1 MVIRKSVTA
10 ATVAAL
16 TVLSFAP
23 IADAAEGGAGVY
35 LLGKRGPLAAFVPK
49 PGWYLTN
56 DVFLLNADRSELTP
70 LGDRIVG
77 NVDAEALI
85 NIAQFTWVADMTV
98 LGGRLAFTG
107 VLPYGNVDVT
117 AGSIV
122 EGPGGVEI
130 GREIDDSVT
139 GFGDPALGSS
149 LGWKKRTGDKFRAWS
164 TYASVFIPV
173 GDYEV
178 GRISNV
184 GKNRWAVDVGGAYT
198 MANFK
203 GGREFSSVLGFTFN
217 GDNEDTDYSTGTEM
231 HLELAGKQH
240 LPSHWSMGVV
250 GYWYEQLTGDS
261 NNPPILGDF
270 KGRAIAIGPEISYQF
285 VQNPKR
291 PVTLDLRWYH
301 EFEVKNRLE
310 GDSVFLTISVPLAI
324 TQKPTQDWTQTAGG
338 SDQCVFARLHWASD
352 WRSHRRPAQNRLA
365 RSSRIR
371 TKALS

>member
-1 MVIRKSVTA
+1 MRSIKSCIAGVVA
-10 ATVAAL
+10 LAFAAL
-16 TVLSFAP
+16 AP
-23 IADAAEGGAGVY
+23 AAQAAEGGSGSY

-56 DVFLLNADRSELTP
+56 DVFYLTGDRSELMP

-77 NVDAEALI
+77 DVDAEALI
-85 NIAQFTWVADMTV
+85 NIAQLTWVADTTI
-98 LGGRLAFTG
+98 LGGRLALSA

-117 AGSIV
+117 AGGTV
-122 EGPGGVEI
+122 AGPGGI
-130 GREIDDSVT
+130 EIDRTLNDSVT
-139 GFGDPALGSS
+139 GIGDPAVGSS

-178 GRISNV
+178 GRIANV

-203 GGREFSSVLGFTFN
+203 RGRELSSVLGFTFN

-231 HLELAGKQH
+231 HLEFAGKQH
-240 LPSHWSMGVV
+240 LPSHWSFGVV

-270 KGRAIAIGPEISYQF
+270 KGRAIALGPELSYQF
-285 VQNPKR
+285 VQNPQR
-291 PVTLDLRWYH
+291 PITVDLRWYH
-301 EFEVKNRLE
+301 EFEVKNRIE
-310 GDSVFLTISVPLAI
+310 ADSVFLTVSVPLSI
-324 TQKPTQDWTQTAGG
+324 TAKPRAEQDWSQPEG
-338 SDQCVFARLHWASD
+338 
-352 WRSHRRPAQNRLA
+352 PAPGA
-365 RSSRIR
+365 P
-371 TKALS
+371 

>member
-1 MVIRKSVTA
+1 MVNLKTLA
-10 ATVAAL
+10 AA
-16 TVLSFAP
+16 SFATLMLAGFAST
-23 IADAAEGGAGVY
+23 ADAAEGGAGVY

-56 DVFLLNADRSELTP
+56 DVFFLTADRSELTP

-85 NIAQFTWVADMTV
+85 NIAQFTWVADTTV

-117 AGSIV
+117 AGTIV

-130 GREIDDSVT
+130 GRKIDDSVT

-149 LGWKKRTGDKFRAWS
+149 LGWKKRTGDRFRAWS

-178 GRISNV
+178 GRIANV

-231 HLELAGKQH
+231 HLEFAGKQH

-285 VQNPKR
+285 TQNPRR
-291 PVTLDLRWYH
+291 PVTVDLRWYH

-310 GDSVFLTISVPLAI
+310 GDSVFLTVSVPLAI
-324 TQKPTQDWTQTAGG
+324 TQKPQQDWTQAEGKATA
-338 SDQCVFARLHWASD
+338 S
-352 WRSHRRPAQNRLA
+352 P
-365 RSSRIR
+365 
-371 TKALS
+371 